1 MRDIEMEACTWAVRI
16 DEGLMDAATEAQLQS
31 WLASDARHRGALLRA
46 QAGLCLIDDA
56 RDAASALEAPPHS
69 PARRGLRRNLTRISA
84 VAVAAG
90 LAMLMFL
97 APETQEYE
105 TSVGELRQVSLGDGS
120 IAVIN
125 TDSMVQV
132 ALEPEHRSIQLEK
145 GEAWFQVAKDRQR
158 PFIVSV
164 GPVHVQATGTAFS
177 VRRKADAIQV
187 IVTEGSVEAWSEDR
201 PADRIAIAADQEA
214 IVPLLSEAAPM
225 ARPAKLQALAWRE
238 GDIVL
243 NGMTALEA
251 AAEFNRYNRRKII
264 VQSPAARSLKLVGYF
279 KTHQPDVFAQAVA
292 REVGLVAKQ
301 IGNDIVI

>member
-1 MRDIEMEACTWAVRI
+1 MRDIEMEACSWAVRI
-16 DEGLMDAATEAQLQS
+16 DDGSMDAPAEAELQS
-31 WLASDARHRGALLRA
+31 WLASDPRHRGALLRA

-56 RDAASALEAPPHS
+56 RGQAPAIETLSS
-69 PARRGLRRNLTRISA
+69 PARRGLRRNLARISA

-90 LAMLMFL
+90 LAMLMVL
-97 APETQEYE
+97 APEGQEYE
-105 TSVGELRQVSLGDGS
+105 TAVGEFRQVSLDDGS
-120 IAVIN
+120 VAVIN

-132 ALEPEHRSIQLEK
+132 ALEPEHRSIQLKK
-145 GEAWFQVAKDRQR
+145 GEAWFQVAKDCQR
-158 PFIVSV
+158 PFIVSA
-164 GPVHVQATGTAFS
+164 GPVHVRATGTAFS

-201 PADRIAIAADQEA
+201 PADRIAIVADQEA
-214 IVPLLSEAAPM
+214 SVPLHSEAAPV

-243 NGMTALEA
+243 NGMTVGEA
-251 AAEFNRYNRRKII
+251 AKEFNRYNRRQII
-264 VQSPAARSLKLVGYF
+264 VQSPAARNLKLVGYF

-292 REVGLVAKQ
+292 REIGVEVTQ